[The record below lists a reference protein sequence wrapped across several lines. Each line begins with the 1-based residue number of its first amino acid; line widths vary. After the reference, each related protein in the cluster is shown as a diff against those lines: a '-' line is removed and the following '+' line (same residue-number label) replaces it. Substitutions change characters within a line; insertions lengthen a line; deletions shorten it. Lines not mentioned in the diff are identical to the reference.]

1 MPDEQAQDDTG
12 SEIWIGMDNPINPN
26 VVGDRPA
33 VTILRGPGG
42 FQGVGLNDMAY
53 IDHRTGGIV
62 RMDILPVTVTIN
74 ALSRIPLEAEG
85 LAWFAAKHIWIMR
98 EEIIKN
104 EEGIM
109 FLGNRLSVSPPTPAG
124 SLVGPDTE
132 HNWVVCSTSIPAYLQ
147 TSMTKIPLVG
157 SSQGG
162 PILDRFEVNMATAA
176 PTLEGS
182 QAPEPLQGTAINQ
195 PKIQVSGGSVDP
207 AEITPSLPPGGEDEG
222 QSSEPLEVRIIVD
235 KETT

>member
-1 MPDEQAQDDTG
+1 
-12 SEIWIGMDNPINPN
+12 
-26 VVGDRPA
+26 
-33 VTILRGPGG
+33 
-42 FQGVGLNDMAY
+42 MAY

-74 ALSRIPLEAEG
+74 VLSRIPLEAEG

-98 EEIIKN
+98 EEIMKN

-109 FLGNRLSVSPPTPAG
+109 FLGNRLSVTPPTPAG

-147 TSMTKIPLVG
+147 TSMTKIPMVG
-157 SSQGG
+157 SALGG
-162 PILDRFEVNMATAA
+162 PILDSIEVNMATVA
-176 PTLEGS
+176 PSG
-182 QAPEPLQGTAINQ
+182 APEGVVPLQGTAINQ
-195 PKIQVSGGSVDP
+195 SKLQVSAGSTDP
-207 AEITPSLPPGGEDEG
+207 AEIAPSLPPEGEDEG